1 MRSARFGTR
10 AAFLLVSLCVLTPWV
25 HAGEAPSEWI
35 LRTVKAYSQ
44 LSYEGTF
51 VYQKNDSL
59 ETMQVIHSPE
69 KDGQTR
75 LVALNGEMNE
85 IHRRGE
91 QMTRYLPERGLMI
104 EGLRWSNPFF
114 SAQPE
119 DMGRLAAHYGLELG
133 SADRVAGRSCQR
145 LQVRPRDAYR
155 YGYRLCVDHETG
167 LILQAQMVGENNRI
181 RQEVMFTALTVK
193 DRIDPRLLA
202 PAVDASKLKRKV
214 VKTTADTAK
223 TMEGRHWDVPD
234 PPSGYRLV
242 FGADHVVPNGGGQE
256 HLVYSDGLSAIS
268 VFVDASPVR
277 GKPIVGQTSRGS
289 MNAYGDVRD
298 GHQVLVVG
306 EVPYA
311 ALKAMADSL
320 RRRH

>member
-1 MRSARFGTR
+1 MR
-10 AAFLLVSLCVLTPWV
+10 AAFLLVSLCIAVPFV
-25 HAGEAPSEWI
+25 QAGEAPADWI
-35 LRTVKAYSQ
+35 LRTVKAYSA

-69 KDGQTR
+69 KEGQTR

-85 IHRRGE
+85 IHRRGG

-119 DMGRLAAHYGLELG
+119 DMGRLTAHYSLELG
-133 SADRVAGRSCQR
+133 PADRVAGRACQR
-145 LQVRPRDAYR
+145 LRVRPRDGYR
-155 YGYRLCVDHETG
+155 YGYRLCVDRETG
-167 LILQAQMVGENNRI
+167 LILHAQMIGEDDRI

-202 PAVDASKLKRKV
+202 PAVDVSKLKREI
-214 VKTTADTAK
+214 VKTNADAAR
-223 TMEGRHWDVPD
+223 TMDVRHWDVPD

-242 FGADHVVPNGGGQE
+242 FGADHVVPGGGGQE

-268 VFVDASPVR
+268 VFIDAGPVR

-320 RRRH
+320 HRRR

>member
-1 MRSARFGTR
+1 MKLAVLGTR
-10 AAFLLVSLCVLTPWV
+10 VAFLLASLCMTSFS

-69 KDGQTR
+69 KQGQTR

-85 IHRRGE
+85 IHRMGG

-119 DMGRLAAHYGLELG
+119 DMGRLTAHYGLELG
-133 SADRVAGRSCQR
+133 PADRVAGRTCQR
-145 LQVRPRDAYR
+145 LQVRPRDRYR
-155 YGYRLCVDHETG
+155 YGYRLCIDRETG
-167 LILQAQMVGENNRI
+167 LILHAQMIGENNHV

-193 DRIDPRLLA
+193 DHIDPRRLA
-202 PAVDASKLKRKV
+202 PAVDASKLKREV
-214 VKTTADTAK
+214 VKTNADAARA
-223 TMEGRHWDVPD
+223 MDARRWDVSD
-234 PPSGYRLV
+234 PPPGYRLV
-242 FGADHVVPNGGGQE
+242 FGADHVVATGGGQE

-268 VFVDASPVR
+268 VFIETEPVR

>member
-1 MRSARFGTR
+1 MRAAILRTR
-10 AAFLLVSLCVLTPWV
+10 AAFLLVLCAAPFS

-69 KDGQTR
+69 KQGQTR

-85 IHRRGE
+85 IHRMGG

-119 DMGRLAAHYGLELG
+119 DMGRLTAHYGLELG
-133 SADRVAGRSCQR
+133 PADRVAGRTCQR
-145 LQVRPRDAYR
+145 LQVRPRDRYR
-155 YGYRLCVDHETG
+155 YGYRLCIDRETG
-167 LILQAQMVGENNRI
+167 LILHAQMIGENNHV

-193 DRIDPRLLA
+193 DHIDPRRLA
-202 PAVDASKLKRKV
+202 PAVDASKLKREV
-214 VKTTADTAK
+214 VKTNADAARA
-223 TMEGRHWDVPD
+223 MDARRWDVSD
-234 PPSGYRLV
+234 PPPGYRLV
-242 FGADHVVPNGGGQE
+242 FGADHVVATGGGQE

-268 VFVDASPVR
+268 VFIETEPVR